1 MITEEELARL
11 VERLRHAATDDRAV
25 EVKACEHGVS
35 ASLMETVSAFANG
48 SGGLIVL
55 GLAEQT
61 GFSPTPGF
69 RPEAVVE
76 SFARQCADRLT
87 PPVRPDIEILEY
99 RGAPVAVAVIEEMP
113 PFDKPCHVTD
123 RGRYHGSY
131 IRVGDGDRR
140 LTTYEVD
147 RLLEERRQPVH
158 DRAVVDEATP
168 ADLLDDILDAIVARQ
183 RSLHPRIFGTLSR
196 DDSLRA
202 LNIIATGADGRPHP
216 TLSGLLVA
224 GNYPQRWFPRL
235 TVTVAYYPGTC
246 KTSGNAVK
254 YLDSRSMAGPI
265 PEILEDALAWVSRN
279 MRVGGVLDGQARRR
293 DAFEYPIDA
302 VREALCNAIMHRD
315 YSPMGQ
321 GAQIQVNMY
330 GNRLEIISP
339 GGLYGPVTV
348 DSLGEPGVSATRNR
362 TLAAL
367 METTPFRDGYVAEN
381 RGTGYQLITTLL
393 RSGGNGR
400 PEVSDTLSAFSITF
414 RAAHTDRLAPAA
426 APAAGLRDGMPHPG
440 MPHPD
445 APHAESR
452 SGMPRPIA
460 SPVESRTDTPQ
471 PAAPAVGLQ
480 DGTQHPDATP
490 TGSWAGTSYYE
501 TPQDHAADSLSELER
516 QMLAFI
522 AEHDATRLPQLV
534 AETGRPRSTV
544 TYQINKLL
552 ELGLI
557 ERTQPA
563 RSPRQSY
570 RIRRSA

>member
-11 VERLRHAATDDRAV
+11 VERLRHAATDGQAV
-25 EVKACEHGVS
+25 EVKACEHGIS

-55 GLAEQT
+55 GLAEQA
-61 GFSPTPGF
+61 GFSPVPGF
-69 RPEAVVE
+69 RPKAVAE
-76 SFARQCADRLT
+76 SFARQCADRFT

-99 RGAPVAVAVIEEMP
+99 RGAPVVVAVIEEMP

-168 ADLLDDILDAIVARQ
+168 ADLLDDVLDAIVARQ

-216 TLSGLLVA
+216 TLAGLLIA

-235 TVTVAYYPGTC
+235 TVTVAYYPGTR

-279 MRVGGVLDGQARRR
+279 MRVGGVLDGRARRR
-293 DAFEYPIDA
+293 DAPEYPIDA

-367 METTPFRDGYVAEN
+367 METAPFRDGYVAEN

-393 RSGGNGR
+393 QSGGNGR

-414 RAAHTDRLAPAA
+414 RAAHTGRLAPAA
-426 APAAGLRDGMPHPG
+426 APAAELRDGMTYPGTPHAESQPGMPHPIASPAESWAGTPRPEAPSAGLRDGMTY
-440 MPHPD
+440 PD
-445 APHAESR
+445 A
-452 SGMPRPIA
+452 
-460 SPVESRTDTPQ
+460 
-471 PAAPAVGLQ
+471 AP
-480 DGTQHPDATP
+480 TE
-490 TGSWAGTSYYE
+490 SWAGTPRYE
-501 TPQDHAADSLSELER
+501 APQDHAADSLSELER

-534 AETGRPRSTV
+534 AETGRPRSTI